1 MILVNGNHF
10 TAKEQIVLLHS
21 AKKESLQ
28 RKLDRLTNVV
38 AVVEMDDTL
47 GNYQFL
53 QEKLGPDVRY
63 FKGED
68 DASFREWMKD
78 RFKVP
83 SVHGLVLAGGK
94 SLRMGTDKSVMDYHG
109 MPQREYLLGLMDA
122 IGIPAHL
129 SCRPDQAAE
138 FNTDVAL
145 IQDRVHG
152 LGPFGAI
159 ISAMMSAPDH
169 AWLVVASDLP
179 FVTQATLRELLDSR
193 DLSKTATAFH
203 NPATGFPEPLITLW
217 EPKAYPVLLSF
228 LAQGISC
235 PRKVLINSPI
245 HSIDARPKW
254 LMNVNTPDDA
264 ESAKKQLP
272 GHAQIS

>member
-1 MILVNGNHF
+1 
-10 TAKEQIVLLHS
+10 
-21 AKKESLQ
+21 
-28 RKLDRLTNVV
+28 
-38 AVVEMDDTL
+38 
-47 GNYQFL
+47 
-53 QEKLGPDVRY
+53 
-63 FKGED
+63 
-68 DASFREWMKD
+68 
-78 RFKVP
+78 
-83 SVHGLVLAGGK
+83 
-94 SLRMGTDKSVMDYHG
+94 MGTDKSVMNYHG
-109 MPQREYLLGLMDA
+109 TPQREYLLELMDS

-138 FNTDVAL
+138 FNTDIAL

-179 FVTQATLRELLDSR
+179 FVTQATLRELMDNR

-245 HSIDARPKW
+245 HSIDARDPKW

-264 ESAKKQLP
+264 KSARKQLP
-272 GHAQIS
+272 GHVQIS